1 MKKKS
6 VIEADLDPTGSRHTR
21 PGAKAAEVAIRDSKL
36 AEKRLKKITSTSSRG
51 CGRNSRKASCRRETQ
66 ARPLAARL

>member
-36 AEKRLKKITSTSSRG
+36 TEKRLKKITSTSSRG
-51 CGRNSRKASCRRETQ
+51 RAGATAAKRPAAAKRKR
-66 ARPLAARL
+66 AR

>member
-36 AEKRLKKITSTSSRG
+36 AEKRLKKITSASSRG
-51 CGRNSRKASCRRETQ
+51 RAGATAAKRPAAAKRKR
-66 ARPLAARL
+66 AR

>member
-36 AEKRLKKITSTSSRG
+36 TEKRLKKITSTSSRG
-51 CGRNSRKASCRRETQ
+51 RAGATAANRPPAAKRKR
-66 ARPLAARL
+66 AR